1 MKLWQ
6 KIFVCTLLLMTAAI
20 DLTALVLVRG
30 SHELMLSRER
40 TRCAADQETLA
51 LSLANQVVYQRLVQ
65 NRVLLTAAAVEELIG
80 EGLQTNVSAEWGAA
94 MYATEGDTFIAAA
107 NAEPITQYAARNAL
121 LADDAYSQ
129 TTVESGGRHYL
140 LTGSTLLLEGRQY
153 ALFTASDI
161 SAIYEQETQQLHFV
175 RRMSLIFAVGSALLL
190 LLLVWRLLRP
200 LQRLGTV
207 ARTIAAGDYTARAP
221 TGGGTELRELATD
234 MNGMAAAVEENVHRL
249 TQVAEERRLFI
260 ANLSHEMKTPLT
272 SILGFADILRI
283 SRNVSEEQRREYAG
297 IIAEEAGRLKTLS
310 GKLMELLTV
319 GSTELSHDR
328 IHLPELCGE
337 VAAALRPALTAQN
350 IALHVEA
357 SEGDFDGDVALL
369 KSLLY
374 NLMDNAVKASARGGD
389 VMLCGRCDEK
399 KVHFTVTDHGI
410 GMSPETVAR
419 ATQPFYMADKSRS
432 RRAGGAGLGL
442 ALCDGIVKAHGGTL
456 HIDSTPNVGTT
467 VTVTLPRQEEET

>member
-6 KIFVCTLLLMTAAI
+6 KIFLCTLLLMTAAI
-20 DLTALVLVRG
+20 DLTALVLVSG
-30 SHELMLSRER
+30 SHQLMLSRER
-40 TRCAADQETLA
+40 TRCAASQETLA

-65 NRVLLTAAAVEELIG
+65 NRVLLTATAVEELIG
-80 EGLQTNVSAEWGAA
+80 EGLRTNASAELGAA
-94 MYATEGDTFIAAA
+94 MYATEDESLVAAE
-107 NAEPITQYAARNAL
+107 NAEPILQYADRQAL

-129 TTVESGGRHYL
+129 VAVEGDGRHYL

-161 SAIYEQETQQLHFV
+161 SAIYEQKTQQLRFV
-175 RRMSLIFAVGSALLL
+175 RRMSLGCAAGGALLL
-190 LLLVWRLLRP
+190 LVLVWRLLRP

-221 TGGGTELRELATD
+221 ESGGTELRALAAD
-234 MNGMAAAVEENVHRL
+234 MNAMAAAVEENVRRL

-283 SRNVSEEQRREYAG
+283 SRDVSEEQRREYAG
-297 IIAEEAGRLKTLS
+297 IIVEEAGRLKTLS

-319 GSTELSHDR
+319 GSTELSRDR
-328 IHLPELCGE
+328 IDLPSLCDE
-337 VAAALRPALTAQN
+337 VAAALRPALTAQE
-350 IALHVEA
+350 ITLHVEA
-357 SEGDFDGDVALL
+357 DEGTFDGDVALL

-374 NLMDNAVKASARGGD
+374 NLVDNAIKASARGSEVALRGA
-389 VMLCGRCDEK
+389 CDEEA
-399 KVHFTVTDHGI
+399 VRFTVTDHGI

-442 ALCDGIVKAHGGTL
+442 ALCDGIAKAHGGEL
-456 HIDSTPNVGTT
+456 RIDSTSGVGTT
-467 VTVTLPRQEEET
+467 VTVTFPRKREE